1 MNKRWPIISYSK
13 RIIRK
18 AKFRRFILVVNV
30 CLAILVIIIFVKN
43 FQDNK
48 KKIEY
53 EQKIANLQQS
63 NIKLT
68 QNIQT
73 ENREIKTYYV
83 SADGISS
90 DGTDI
95 NNPMSLS
102 GQIRKHIMETKK
114 FFLKEGIY
122 SMEL

>member
-1 MNKRWPIISYSK
+1 MQQANIN
-13 RIIRK
+13 
-18 AKFRRFILVVNV
+18 FL
-30 CLAILVIIIFVKN
+30 KN
-43 FQDNK
+43 NT
-48 KKIEY
+48 E
-53 EQKIANLQQS
+53 S
-63 NIKLT
+63 N
-68 QNIQT
+68 
-73 ENREIKTYYV
+73 NREIKTYYV
-83 SADGISS
+83 SSNGTSN